1 MHPRSRWLVVGAAA
15 LGVAAAGFLGLA
27 FSSSGGTSGAA
38 GTDELLP
45 DLEQVAPGKLEGSEI
60 RRAGARRFLLGF
72 ASAVDNVGLGSLE
85 VIGERSSF
93 SIPRMRVRQVVLRA
107 DGTRGSEEVAAV
119 IRYVRSETHQHWHL
133 LDFERYELR
142 TGDGR
147 RLVAPDRKTGF
158 CLGDR
163 YQARTGLENQ
173 PRSAVITGECG
184 RNEPQLLEV
193 REGISVGYGD
203 DYKPTLEGQ
212 NFDLTGLRAGR
223 YLLVHRANPD
233 RVLRESD
240 YGNNAASLLFRLGW
254 PRGTK
259 QPPRIQVIRR
269 CPDSD
274 RCR

>member
-1 MHPRSRWLVVGAAA
+1 MHRWLLVGAVVLA
-15 LGVAAAGFLGLA
+15 VAVSASLGLA
-27 FSSSGGTSGAA
+27 FSSSGGADEAA
-38 GTDELLP
+38 GSEKLLP
-45 DLEQVAPGKLEGSEI
+45 DLDQVAPGKLEGSEI
-60 RRAGARRFLLGF
+60 RRAGRRRFLLGF
-72 ASAVDNVGLGSLE
+72 ASAVDNIGVGPLE

-93 SIPRMRVRQVVLRA
+93 SIPRMRVRQVVLHA
-107 DGTRGSEEVAAV
+107 DGTRASEDVAAV

-133 LDFERYELR
+133 LDFDRYELR

-163 YQARTGLENQ
+163 YKARTGLENQ
-173 PRSAVITGECG
+173 PRDAVLTGECG
-184 RNEPQLLEV
+184 RDEPQLLEV

-212 NFDLTGLRAGR
+212 NFDLTGLAAGR

-254 PRGTK
+254 PRGMK

-269 CPDSD
+269 CPASD